1 MSFPI
6 RHRGA
11 RISLTTT
18 APEGWDPAETT
29 LETTLGGSVSSGS
42 SMTSRTAARLAWG
55 IAILSY
61 AIVAAC
67 LVLLWLNRATIR
79 SVGAGPVGNLV
90 PAATL
95 GALGALIASR
105 RPSNAIGWLM
115 LFIAPLVG
123 ISALAALISIHAL
136 LAGVSPHGWVRWT
149 AWVQNWIGSPPLGA
163 LILIFLLFPDG
174 RLLSRRWRWVARLT
188 VLGSAWFVAGAVLD
202 AAPVELSPHLPK
214 VGNPVG
220 VPALAGFS
228 NGPAFLVI
236 VVLIVVAM
244 ASLFLRLRRSMGEQR
259 QQLKWFAYAAG
270 VSVGLLILAIPAT
283 SLSPALS
290 NAMFTV
296 AFSLGFAFLV
306 PAAAALAILRYGLY
320 EVDVVINKTILYF
333 SLAAVITAIYA
344 GIVVG
349 IGAII
354 GSKGNVVLSVLATAI
369 VAIAFQPIR
378 DRSRRF
384 ANRLVYGK
392 RATPYEVLSEFADRM
407 AGTYSVEDVLPRTA
421 RILGEATGAVRAD
434 VWLRVGAELH
444 ATGSWPS
451 APEGGRVPFADTEAT
466 EVPGASCVVVV
477 RHQGESLGALSVQ
490 KAPNSSSSHW
500 PSRRDWP
507 TPWSGAMSRRRMR
520 CWPRYR
526 RRRRMPWRTCG
537 SSPGGS
543 TLRSSPTRAWPSP
556 CRLRPAGRRSPSPWR
571 RRGSPATGRTRRRRS
586 TSACSRACRTWR
598 STRARRTPWFACLR
612 PIVPFRSR
620 SPMTARGSIPAA
632 HRM

>member
-1 MSFPI
+1 
-6 RHRGA
+6 
-11 RISLTTT
+11 
-18 APEGWDPAETT
+18 
-29 LETTLGGSVSSGS
+29 
-42 SMTSRTAARLAWG
+42 MTSRTAARLAWG

-123 ISALAALISIHAL
+123 ISALAALITIRAL

-149 AWVQNWIGSPPLGA
+149 AWVQYWIGSPPLGA

-407 AGTYSVEDVLPRTA
+407 ARTYSVEDVLPRTA

-434 VWLRVGAELH
+434 VWLQVGAELQ
-444 ATGSWPS
+444 AAGSWPS
-451 APEGGRVPFADTEAT
+451 APPSERIPLTDA
-466 EVPGASCVVVV
+466 EVPGQAARRCSRPGRARPSQRAFDRGPACFPAAAGG
-477 RHQGESLGALSVQ
+477 RPGRGTAEARTQHPRWGTTAARSTGREDATGRLADRAERGESARGAGPGTDGGAGGPGKPAGARQGDLPS
-490 KAPNSSSSHW
+490 AP
-500 PSRRDWP
+500 RR
-507 TPWSGAMSRRRMR
+507 
-520 CWPRYR
+520 
-526 RRRRMPWRTCG
+526 
-537 SSPGGS
+537 PGPG
-543 TLRSSPTRAWPSP
+543 R
-556 CRLRPAGRRSPSPWR
+556 RPAGSGPQGAAPRHRGGGGDLPLPGGR
-571 RRGSPATGRTRRRRS
+571 GGGGLLQRARGPAERGEVRGRVARRGSPVSGRSCPFVRGRR
-586 TSACSRACRTWR
+586 
-598 STRARRTPWFACLR
+598 
-612 PIVPFRSR
+612 
-620 SPMTARGSIPAA
+620 
-632 HRM
+632 